1 MELLSPLR
9 TADPS
14 FLAALWRGC
23 VCPPAFPERT
33 DFFGSQLAAP
43 ARQVLRMCP
52 QRHYTPILPLFI
64 CGLLLIYWGRSEGQT
79 SSPGPQS
86 ALAPPVQRRFGCW
99 WDATVGWHPKQIR
112 GLQRPRRQRSPKGKG
127 DQTPQQ
133 NKVEFGLPAS
143 VVQAVQSISTRST
156 QDLWGPAPAA
166 LVEATAEQNF
176 QRRSNATN
184 RLAKRLGGNVRANC
198 SNGSCSLVSTLQAS

>member
-14 FLAALWRGC
+14 FLEALWRGC

-33 DFFGSQLAAP
+33 EFFGSQLAAP
-43 ARQVLRMCP
+43 AGQVLRMCP

-112 GLQRPRRQRSPKGKG
+112 GLQRPRRQRSPKAKG
-127 DQTPQQ
+127 TRRPSRTRW
-133 NKVEFGLPAS
+133 NSVYPHLLCRPCNPSLPALRRTCGVLRRRLWWKLRPS
-143 VVQAVQSISTRST
+143 RTFRDAQT
-156 QDLWGPAPAA
+156 QQTG
-166 LVEATAEQNF
+166 
-176 QRRSNATN
+176 
-184 RLAKRLGGNVRANC
+184 
-198 SNGSCSLVSTLQAS
+198 